1 MFPHRLTV
9 VAAALAALA
18 LSVLPVTPA
27 PSLHAQDTGLVAGE
41 GLDALAGADLPVM
54 LDLKGVSLG
63 KLFESLSKASGV
75 EFLVDEE
82 LAGRP
87 ITIQMNMSPLKLA
100 LKHVGLV
107 AGVKYEVVGNRTV
120 QVRPVLLAGADG
132 VTLPVLIQ
140 ESKIQPE
147 YPADAREARV
157 EGRVI
162 LQARIGR
169 EGHVGDVQVLH
180 VDPVGFEPFVESAVK
195 AVGQWRYQPAT
206 RDGKPVDVDFTIRL
220 QFELREDA
228 MEEDA
233 VL

>member
-1 MFPHRLTV
+1 MV
-9 VAAALAALA
+9 
-18 LSVLPVTPA
+18 
-27 PSLHAQDTGLVAGE
+27 GE
-41 GLDALAGADLPVM
+41 GLDTLAGADSPVT
-54 LDLKGVSLG
+54 LDLKAVSLG

-87 ITIQMNMSPLKLA
+87 ITIQMNRSPLKLA

-147 YPADAREARV
+147 YPAEAREARI

-169 EGHVGDVQVLH
+169 EGNVGDMQVLDSQH
-180 VDPVGFEPFVESAVK
+180 GFPALPPSVLQLLQGDGGSPAVAAMASAIEN
-195 AVGQWRYQPAT
+195 GFR
-206 RDGKPVDVDFTIRL
+206 RL
-220 QFELREDA
+220 N
-228 MEEDA
+228 
-233 VL
+233 